1 MHTNVEI
8 FRDIDVVKKKLREM
22 LEIMVPFICFNQRNV
37 DLEPQFFLRESR
49 PAIMINSYHFGVA
62 LVTDWPY

>member
-1 MHTNVEI
+1 
-8 FRDIDVVKKKLREM
+8 M

-62 LVTDWPY
+62 LVIDWPY